1 MKTPMNIYNTAM
13 KKKKNRKGFSLV
25 ELIVVLV
32 IMAIL
37 AAALVPT
44 LIGYIKQ
51 TRQSNAK
58 NEASACVSAAQTI
71 ASSAFADPSGKYS
84 CVGTSNVVI
93 TFTSATPDDD
103 SKLIAEVEYL
113 AEVDGTV
120 SNITFDPNYKVTRL
134 TYVTA
139 DSNTTVT
146 YDGTTYTA
154 K

>member
-1 MKTPMNIYNTAM
+1 MHPQ
-13 KKKKNRKGFSLV
+13 LL
-25 ELIVVLV
+25 LIHLESTV
-32 IMAIL
+32 
-37 AAALVPT
+37 
-44 LIGYIKQ
+44 
-51 TRQSNAK
+51 
-58 NEASACVSAAQTI
+58 
-71 ASSAFADPSGKYS
+71 

-120 SNITFDPNYKVTRL
+120 SNITFDSNYKVTRL